1 MKCKV
6 MFQQWY
12 LALFEDMVDEIKKK
26 KLWPH
31 QSINRQLQ
39 KCVRRHTENMY
50 HRQKTH

>member
-26 KLWPH
+26 KIMAS
-31 QSINRQLQ
+31 SI
-39 KCVRRHTENMY
+39 H
-50 HRQKTH
+50 